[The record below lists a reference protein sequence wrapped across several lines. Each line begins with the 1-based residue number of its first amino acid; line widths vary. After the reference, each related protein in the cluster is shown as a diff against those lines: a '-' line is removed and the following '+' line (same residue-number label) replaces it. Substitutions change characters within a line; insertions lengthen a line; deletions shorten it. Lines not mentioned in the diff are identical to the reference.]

1 MVGIAPM
8 LTPSK
13 NLDAKRI
20 SKLGANDPM
29 TEPKKLQPTAKI
41 PIARV
46 PNFVTKAPEGMA
58 KIKPTK
64 PVTETSDPTSCE
76 LTLKASIINV
86 EVEATLN
93 KLNATQYEAKIATI
107 TITKLFFELFIVNIF
122 WKEWVWNFACYESRN
137 DNYW

>member
-29 TEPKKLQPTAKI
+29 TEPKKLHPTAKI

-64 PVTETSDPTSCE
+64 PVTETSDPTCCE
-76 LTLKASIINV
+76 LTLNASIINV

-93 KLNATQYEAKIATI
+93 KLNARQYEANIATN
-107 TITKLFFELFIVNIF
+107 TISKLFFDFFIDNLFR
-122 WKEWVWNFACYESRN
+122 KEWVWNFACYESRN